1 MELDPGVATERG
13 LRLILVLAFVYPS
26 HFLYNDIM
34 KELLILIKEDVD
46 NVAAFVLQIFT
57 FIGKIIIKV
66 LSQFNSVLLFCISF
80 S

>member
-80 S
+80 A